1 MTAKKPQRTKCP
13 CCGASVPALRAENL
27 PRLGAN
33 QQALV
38 NICAQSRG
46 ARVTTDA
53 IVERLWASD
62 PEGGPLLPK
71 KVVAVMVRQINTKTE
86 PHGFKIECGGGR
98 RDGYRIVY
106 L

>member
-1 MTAKKPQRTKCP
+1 MTARKPVRTKCP
-13 CCGASVPALRAENL
+13 CCGAPVPVLRAEHL
-27 PRLGAN
+27 PRLGAM

-38 NICAQSRG
+38 NIVRQANGSRI
-46 ARVTTDA
+46 TTDS

-62 PEGGPLLPK
+62 PDGGPELPK
-71 KVVAVMVRQINTKTE
+71 KTVAVMVRQVNAKSI